1 MKKAEALLDHECLS
15 KKQYTYPGGN
25 GLGKRDAQ
33 CFHKLFR

>member
-1 MKKAEALLDHECLS
+1 MKKAGVLHDHEGLS
-15 KKQYTYPGGN
+15 KKLYTYPGGN